1 MALDG
6 PILFYDGV
14 CGLCNRLV
22 QFVLQNDQQ
31 KIMQFAPLQGE
42 TAGVYAQRLPASIQ
56 SLNTIVYFYPLG
68 GRVYTKSSAIVRV
81 LWDMGGK
88 WRFLSI
94 LLWCVPFLIRDL
106 CYWFVAKIRYRLFGK
121 KESCYIQP
129 SSHHFLP

>member
-1 MALDG
+1 MGIDR

-22 QFVLQNDQQ
+22 QFVLLNDQQ

-42 TAGVYAQRLPASIQ
+42 TAEGYVYCLPASIQ
-56 SLNTIVYFYPLG
+56 SLNTIVYFYPLSG
-68 GRVYTKSSAIVRV
+68 KVYTKSSAMVRV

-106 CYWFVAKIRYRLFGK
+106 GYWFVAKIRYRLFGK
-121 KESCYIQP
+121 KESCYIHP
-129 SSHHFLP
+129 DLDHFLP

>member
-1 MALDG
+1 MGIDS

-22 QFVLQNDQQ
+22 QFVLQNDQR
-31 KIMQFAPLQGE
+31 KIMQFAQLQGE
-42 TAGVYAQRLPASIQ
+42 TADAYAHGLPASIQ
-56 SLNTIVYFYPLG
+56 SLNTIVYFYPVG
-68 GRVYTKSSAIVRV
+68 GKVYTKSSAMVRV

-106 CYWFVAKIRYRLFGK
+106 GYWFVSKMRYRLFGK
-121 KESCYIQP
+121 NNRCYIQP